1 MRWIGTSLLS
11 LFREAG
17 WGCLTSLIG
26 SMVFSVL
33 FLLPRIPDEL
43 SRIGYVNNGA
53 DEYGYVGHLAFAF
66 LYVAALTIIPATV
79 FGTIGGMALG
89 LLIHL
94 DASVGSSTFA
104 SVGAGGIVGL
114 ALTSLLVATFL
125 FRLGFGMDY
134 LPLGLYAML
143 IGTIAGSIT
152 GWRLN
157 AG

>member
-11 LFREAG
+11 LVREAG

-53 DEYGYVGHLAFAF
+53 NGYLGHLAFAF

-94 DASVGSSTFA
+94 DESVGSSTFA
-104 SVGAGGIVGL
+104 SLSAGGIVGL
-114 ALTSLLVATFL
+114 ALTSLLVVIFL
-125 FRLGFGMDY
+125 FGLGLGMDY
-134 LPLGLYAML
+134 LPLGLYAIV

-152 GWRLN
+152 GWRLS
-157 AG
+157 AR